1 MVKDKEYLQVH
12 LKDEISGD
20 WVLLFTI
27 PVKSLSADPDI
38 PTNNTLINLSG
49 VFCIRVAARNLA
61 GLGATAQLEIVVN
74 G

>member
-1 MVKDKEYLQVH
+1 MKD
-12 LKDEISGD
+12 DISGD

-27 PVKSLSADPDI
+27 PVKALSADPDI
-38 PTNNTLINLSG
+38 PTNNALINLSG

-61 GLGATAQLEIVVN
+61 GLGTATELEVVVN